1 MGTRRARYVHLSPP
15 VPFIASPYLFS
26 CRSLSVAP
34 TRRVQLTQRGKD
46 RIRTSAYALAS
57 LARRAPCSTCLHL
70 TAPAHRARRGHA
82 SRAVAGEDSERSELT
97 TATFAGNMTRT
108 CKACTVNARKSSRCA
123 DCTSLLAF
131 SVCDCDGRVTKVRP
145 FPFPRRLHPL
155 LCLFITARAAQR
167 CTHTSLHLRSVAR
180 AGNEDRAHA
189 WRVRKTSFSRTTYQA
204 GTTRQLS

>member
-1 MGTRRARYVHLSPP
+1 MHLSPP

-57 LARRAPCSTCLHL
+57 LA
-70 TAPAHRARRGHA
+70 HRARCGRA